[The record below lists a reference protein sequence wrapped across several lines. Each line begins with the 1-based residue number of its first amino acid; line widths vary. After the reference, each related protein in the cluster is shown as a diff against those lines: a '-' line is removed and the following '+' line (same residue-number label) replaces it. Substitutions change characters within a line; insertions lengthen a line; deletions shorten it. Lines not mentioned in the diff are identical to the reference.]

1 MGEVMSNAD
10 SIFRIVVN
18 LSLVGNYVILLV
30 MLVRLAFVKAPKWC
44 SYALWAIVFVR
55 LVCPVFPEGRFSLIP
70 VQLQMQ
76 MEDTVAH
83 GSVFGAT
90 QEAIDMQANQV
101 PSGQIVEQGQSA
113 EQTGNPSEIA
123 GKPGRTEGNIAVEKA
138 VLNKYNAAQGDNL
151 QQGKAKRFTNVLSII
166 WLAGMVLLAGY
177 HIISYWRFK
186 IRVKDAVCME
196 LGVYEV
202 EGAHLSFVLGIIKP
216 AIYLSAGLDA
226 ESRRV
231 ILCHEKVHLQR
242 RDYVTKPLALGICC
256 IHWFNPLVWLAFH
269 LMNRDCEMSCDE
281 KVVSLLGEESKK
293 IYSYALLD
301 EATKGESIN
310 YRRDSLS
317 AVLSFGED
325 SVKTRIRHVLKYK
338 KASVWI
344 VACAVVV
351 LAVLIVGL
359 CINPAKAPATQAK
372 TDQEIWDAWVEG
384 GQAMVPWAEDA
395 YVENGE
401 IVCVFPDHQVTF
413 DVATQSFGGKAQK
426 KYTFYYEEPYFKPY
440 NGQELS
446 REEMVGRYS
455 NATQLLEGLKKLFP
469 DGHFQYIARE
479 NNLVHVNVAY
489 RKSSYDNTIYFWNV
503 TYKHDTEN
511 GKNELVALEQGDGC
525 YKLGIINEGEE
536 SFVERVAREYGWQSA
551 DSMAASRMTPEAA
564 LDTYA
569 FAYQSRNGN
578 TLYQLAYDK
587 ENFKNWDKVVIHED
601 GYSFGDSSP
610 WVSHYSIEHLTG
622 SEEATIRFYMANFIP
637 EIYIAEEKVKVVK
650 DGGLYCVDHVS
661 YVEYSSID
669 TRDEAEQIYDLDAA
683 TRFYNPINFQ
693 STGFAQSHTKAIFN
707 HLLNNTNPGYYSV
720 YTDPVTAAKAYLNL
734 GEGSGEVTEVR
745 YAAAPWNPLSSSL
758 GEGSIV
764 NVRYTFAKDGSTMD
778 IPMTLAE
785 ESMNVWALCFTTD
798 SDIEEKT
805 TEKIGGATHVNTNV
819 LWASN
824 ARIVYSTCAPNADG
838 YPVYQVSSY
847 GLYELDADG
856 LTCIYP
862 GHMPVST
869 ELTYFDGKLYFSTD
883 SQYHEGAL
891 DWMEDRMCVINPVTG
906 GVSYIPLEDFEAPW
920 ESEVNS

>member
-1 MGEVMSNAD
+1 MGAVMNNIDAL
-10 SIFRIVVN
+10 FRVVAN
-18 LSLVGNYVILLV
+18 LSLVGSYVILLV
-30 MLVRLAFVKAPKWC
+30 LLVRLAFCKVPKWC

-55 LVCPVFPEGRFSLIP
+55 LIYPFFPEGQFSLIP
-70 VQLQMQ
+70 EQMVPVQ
-76 MEDTVAH
+76 
-83 GSVFGAT
+83 
-90 QEAIDMQANQV
+90 
-101 PSGQIVEQGQSA
+101 QIVSDQSETQLETAGQYAQS
-113 EQTGNPSEIA
+113 GSNGA
-123 GKPGRTEGNIAVEKA
+123 GSTAIEENTVEGNTIEHNTISDMAPQSDES
-138 VLNKYNAAQGDNL
+138 L
-151 QQGKAKRFTNVLSII
+151 QQSSFIQSKTLEVSNILSVI
-166 WLAGMVLLAGY
+166 WLIGMLLLAGY
-177 HIISYWRFK
+177 HIVSYWRFK
-186 IRVKDAVCME
+186 IRVKDAVCTE
-196 LGVYEV
+196 PGVYEV

-231 ILCHEKVHLQR
+231 VLCHERVHLQR

-256 IHWFNPLVWLAFH
+256 IHWFNPLVWLAFC

-351 LAVLIVGL
+351 LGGVIVGL
-359 CINPAKAPATQAK
+359 CMNPKKESVQKTK

-413 DVATQSFGGKAQK
+413 DVATQAFGGEAWK

-440 NGQELS
+440 NCQELS

-455 NATQLLEGLKKLFP
+455 NATELLEGLEKLFP

-479 NNLVHVNVAY
+479 NGLVHVNVAY
-489 RKSSYDNTIYFWNV
+489 RKNSYENTIYFWNV

-511 GKNELVALEQGDGC
+511 GKNELVALEQSDGC
-525 YKLGIINEGEE
+525 YRMGIINEGEE
-536 SFVERVAREYGWQSA
+536 TFVERVAREYGWQAA

-564 LDTYA
+564 LDAFA

-610 WVSHYSIEHLTG
+610 WVSHYSIEHLAG

-661 YVEYSSID
+661 YVDYSSLD
-669 TRDEAEQIYDLDAA
+669 TRDEANQIYDLDAA
-683 TRFYNPINFQ
+683 TRFYNPFNFQ
-693 STGFAQSHTKAIFN
+693 ATGFSQGHVKAIFN
-707 HLLNNTNPGYYSV
+707 HLLNNTNPGYYNV
-720 YTDPVTAAKAYLNL
+720 YTDPVTAAKAYLHL
-734 GEGSGEVTEVR
+734 GEGSGEVTEVK

-805 TEKIGGATHVNTNV
+805 TEKIGVATHVNTNV

-824 ARIVYSTCAPNADG
+824 ARIVYSTCMPNGSG

-847 GLYELDADG
+847 GLYEVDANG
-856 LTCIYP
+856 LNCIYS

-869 ELTYFDGKLYFSTD
+869 QLTYFDGKLYFPTD

-891 DWMEDRMCVINPVTG
+891 DWMEDSMCVLDVETG
-906 GVSYIPLEDFEAPW
+906 MTSYIPLAEFEAPW
-920 ESEVNS
+920 ESEMKP